1 MLHRHSLLP
10 YSPSRLDGASASRCS
25 LDSTALPPAAQ
36 PLIGGAPD
44 IKKYSEI
51 SPPVPAQPLRSLLP
65 QQTPEGKAL
74 PTDQPLFSC
83 SRTGTYYGRIRKVLA
98 LGPTTQGAI
107 DGVSERK
114 SRQVEQRSERTTEM
128 RFDFTVK
135 LNYKFSRERVN
146 HLEIVGLNMSEI
158 KDRFAQFYQETLM
171 EEARQVETKHPLT
184 LRLPAQMVA
193 QLNELATLVQMTR
206 TEVVEQLL
214 RTGIHEAVIGVME
227 ASDKPE
233 NVTASVQQFYE
244 HCAVDGV
251 KKLKGGDE

>member
-1 MLHRHSLLP
+1 
-10 YSPSRLDGASASRCS
+10 
-25 LDSTALPPAAQ
+25 
-36 PLIGGAPD
+36 
-44 IKKYSEI
+44 
-51 SPPVPAQPLRSLLP
+51 
-65 QQTPEGKAL
+65 
-74 PTDQPLFSC
+74 
-83 SRTGTYYGRIRKVLA
+83 
-98 LGPTTQGAI
+98 
-107 DGVSERK
+107 
-114 SRQVEQRSERTTEM
+114 M